1 MPEGVSFSRLLEGFN
16 SLDRCS
22 LYLRMLGE
30 ALQLKTTAVLV
41 LFLWLI
47 NSEKLVNNRIVDH
60 LEKRGLYSDFQY
72 DFRSSCSTAD
82 LLKVVSDR
90 IARAFNRSGAN
101 PGIAFKISTTFDK
114 VWHAG
119 LLHKLL
125 FSVIDGFEWFCM
137 GSLHKNIQLILEF
150 LKAPF
155 LVLHLSYY
163 KLMTFLIILS
173 AILLFMLIILL
184 SKCDRTS
191 DLWQKLELASE
202 LESDLRDTV
211 DWGVSIA
218 MLEKLNWFHLIG
230 LITLVLVM

>member
-1 MPEGVSFSRLLEGFN
+1 MF
-16 SLDRCS
+16 
-22 LYLRMLGE
+22 
-30 ALQLKTTAVLV
+30 
-41 LFLWLI
+41 
-47 NSEKLVNNRIVDH
+47 
-60 LEKRGLYSDFQY
+60 
-72 DFRSSCSTAD
+72 
-82 LLKVVSDR
+82 DR

-184 SKCDRTS
+184 SKCNRTS